1 MANETFEPQYSIY
14 FDTQKKFGNATLGL
28 SSNNT
33 WQLDSSRLTYMLSR
47 YKFVSRM
54 FKNYKNVLEIG
65 CGDGFASKIVA
76 DQVQNLNL
84 CDIDPILITDAKR
97 INTKDNVDFTIKD
110 YVEGFIDCKFDGI
123 YALDVLEH
131 ISPSDERSFLAN
143 IIESLDN
150 NGVLI
155 LGMPSLESQKYAS
168 DASRLGHVNCKSAP
182 DFKILLDSF
191 FHNVFIFSMNDEV
204 LHTGFFGMSHYILA
218 LATGPK
224 TK

>member
-76 DQVQNLNL
+76 DQVANLHL
-84 CDIDPILITDAKR
+84 CDIDPILIHDAKGR
-97 INTKDNVDFTIKD
+97 NANNNVDFTVKD
-110 YVEGFIDCKFDGI
+110 YVAGFIDFKFDGI

-131 ISPSDERSFLAN
+131 INPNDEKSFITN
-143 IIESLDN
+143 IIKSLNN
-150 NGVLI
+150 NGVVI

-168 DASRLGHVNCKSAP
+168 ETSKLGHVNCKSAP
-182 DFKILLDSF
+182 DFKLFLDIF

-224 TK
+224 FN